1 MEKYLRVKEVAEILR
16 MGRTMAYELVNK
28 PDFPSVKIG
37 KKILIPESE
46 FERFMKRYWYKQYT
60 M

>member
-1 MEKYLRVKEVAEILR
+1 MEKYLTVKEVAEILR
-16 MGRTMAYELVNK
+16 MGKTMAYELVNK

-46 FERFMKRYWYKQYT
+46 FERFWYKQYT

>member
-1 MEKYLRVKEVAEILR
+1 MEKYLTVKEVAEILR
-16 MGRTMAYELVNK
+16 MGRTTAYELVNK

-46 FERFMKRYWYKQYT
+46 FERFMKRY
-60 M
+60 

>member
-1 MEKYLRVKEVAEILR
+1 MEKYLTVKEVAEILR
-16 MGRTMAYELVNK
+16 MGKTMAYELVNK

-46 FERFMKRYWYKQYT
+46 FERFMKQYWYKQYT